1 MPFDW
6 SIVSTFAAGWGM
18 LMALAPA
25 LQIRRMLQLK
35 SSRDVSIGYFAI
47 MLPGSFLWLA
57 HGWIQHD
64 IYVMLPNFLAILV
77 ITATIVVALR
87 LRRLEP
93 APAAPLDS
101 TMDAS

>member
-1 MPFDW
+1 MPFDPA
-6 SIVSTFAAGWGM
+6 IVSTLAASWGM

-47 MLPGSFLWLA
+47 MLPGSVLWLA

-64 IYVMLPNFLAILV
+64 IYVMLPNLLAILV
-77 ITATIVVALR
+77 IAATIIVALR
-87 LRRLEP
+87 LRRSEG
-93 APAAPLDS
+93 
-101 TMDAS
+101 ASGS